1 MAQMSHGS
9 ASSRRTTRVG
19 AADLGLRVLMCDGSL
34 VPLGFDYVVNNNN
47 ALNDTWSRFQ
57 TPIVQYT
64 TIDSDGYGEGNLP
77 PAVPSFQPFFFLFEL
92 GFLTAAQS

>member
-1 MAQMSHGS
+1 
-9 ASSRRTTRVG
+9 
-19 AADLGLRVLMCDGSL
+19 MCDGSL
-34 VPLGFDYVVNNNN
+34 VALGFDYVVNNNN

-77 PAVPSFQPFFFLFEL
+77 PAVPPFSTFSFSF
-92 GFLTAAQS
+92 